1 MLAALGAELRSGAE
15 VVLEALGFAERI
27 DGADLVVTG
36 EGKLDRQTLDGK
48 GPVVVSSVCDT
59 KLVSCAAIAGV
70 SELQPGD
77 GGFVMIR
84 SLTEH
89 FGDEATALA
98 RAEEGLEAL
107 ASSLIRALAGSRASR

>member
-1 MLAALGAELRSGAE
+1 
-15 VVLEALGFAERI
+15 
-27 DGADLVVTG
+27 
-36 EGKLDRQTLDGK
+36 
-48 GPVVVSSVCDT
+48 VVSSVCDT